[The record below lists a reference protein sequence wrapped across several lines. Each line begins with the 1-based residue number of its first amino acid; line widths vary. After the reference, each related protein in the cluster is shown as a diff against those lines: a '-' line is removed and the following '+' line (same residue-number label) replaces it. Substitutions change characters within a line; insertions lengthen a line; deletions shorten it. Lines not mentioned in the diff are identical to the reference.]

1 MKQAGIVLAALALLA
16 LVLANPLAAQTEA
29 VPATDPAASADTAQ
43 QAETTVPA
51 PALPIPLPEAPAA
64 VADPPAAQVEAPSV
78 AAQIAAL
85 TRRIALLETDLGAAE
100 RKAAGLERGLA
111 AEKDISSAGERA
123 AASLQSELATVS
135 STAEELRAKLKE
147 RDIIADRLALLA
159 AERDRLVVSLGAERS
174 GILDPAGWPVTVLSG
189 FTTAKPKLGT
199 WKLGSAQAEQ
209 TNSKEFFSRLEF
221 PLVQKHKSYL
231 YRFSMKSIGKGWV
244 GLGLHFFASDVK
256 SRKGYGEGR
265 SLLVWFTRD
274 PAMRKSDATW
284 LQLYRSDNDVM
295 MEKVV
300 DAKIQEA
307 IGSRLDVGISYDP
320 ESGYMTVAVNGKIAL
335 RYRAWFGIDE
345 GVGVALRTLGAGG
358 SFGDFEVRTSA
369 R

>member
-1 MKQAGIVLAALALLA
+1 MKHAGFFLPALALLA
-16 LVLANPLAAQTEA
+16 LVLASPLVAQTEA
-29 VPATDPAASADTAQ
+29 VPAADPQVSADTVP
-43 QAETTVPA
+43 QAETTVPV
-51 PALPIPLPEAPAA
+51 PALPIPLPEAPAT
-64 VADPPAAQVEAPSV
+64 VADPAAPQVEAPPV
-78 AAQIAAL
+78 AAQIASL
-85 TRRIALLETDLGAAE
+85 TERIALLEAELGAAE
-100 RKAAGLERGLA
+100 KKASGLERGLA
-111 AEKDISSAGERA
+111 AEKDISRAGERA
-123 AASLQSELATVS
+123 AASLQSQLATVS
-135 STAEELRAKLKE
+135 SVAGELRAKLKE

-189 FTTAKPKLGT
+189 LATAKPKLGT

-209 TNSKEFFSRLEF
+209 TNAKEFFSRLEF

-231 YRFSMKSIGKGWV
+231 YRFSMKSTGTGWV

-274 PAMRKSDATW
+274 PAIRKSDATW

-320 ESGYMTVAVNGKIAL
+320 ESGYMTVAVNGKTAL

-345 GVGVALRTLGAGG
+345 GVGIALRTLGSGG
-358 SFGDFEVRTSA
+358 SFGDFEVRTTA
-369 R
+369 K